1 MSAVRAIAGGAALV
15 IVVVSWIVALGV
27 MALATYIGIA
37 SLIGG
42 QTLQGIVVIILI
54 GPATMLTQTV
64 IGVVAIPFGAL
75 AESGE

>member
-1 MSAVRAIAGGAALV
+1 MSAERAIAGGAAVV

-42 QTLQGIVVIILI
+42 ETLQGIVVIILI

-64 IGVVAIPFGAL
+64 IGLLAIPFTML
-75 AESGE
+75 AE